1 MLAIFCEVV
10 WEPPLRLGLKVLCL
24 SVCESHMG
32 QLGQQLKAFFQNI
45 AAGRKKQNQREDS
58 VVVSSAIVSSVP

>member
-1 MLAIFCEVV
+1 MAIFCEVI
-10 WEPPLRLGLKVLCL
+10 WEPPLHLGLKVLCF

-32 QLGQQLKAFFQNI
+32 QLGQQLKAFFLNI

-58 VVVSSAIVSSVP
+58 VVASSAILSSVP